1 MTAFWRNLAITVVL
15 AFAAAY
21 VGARLGSH
29 ASPTRPTL
37 LRESVYQMVHNDLKL
52 TPTQAAAIG
61 KIDADYE
68 HHRNTLR
75 ANISTGD
82 AELAQALATEMA
94 LGSSAQTA
102 LSHIQGSLGEMQ
114 KDSVV
119 YVLDVRAQLDPEQQM
134 RLDRKIFESLAL
146 GPF

>member
-1 MTAFWRNLAITVVL
+1 MNPFWRNLAITVVL

-21 VGARLGSH
+21 VGARLGSR
-29 ASPTRPTL
+29 AGPTRPTL

-52 TPTQAAAIG
+52 TPAQSAAIG

-68 HHRNTLR
+68 HRRNALR

-82 AELAQALATEMA
+82 AELAEALATEMA

-102 LSHIQGSLGEMQ
+102 LGHIQGSLGEMQ

-119 YVLDVRAQLDPEQQM
+119 YVLDVRAVLNPEQQM
-134 RLDRKIFESLAL
+134 RLDRKIFESLAN